1 MHSNLSRGKHH
12 ITQYFST
19 GSRSPS
25 VAQRVRFLA
34 LGMAK
39 SATLFRELVYLGQEE
54 VGNESLTLL
63 IDELNA
69 QLINELPFVVG
80 CSK

>member
-1 MHSNLSRGKHH
+1 
-12 ITQYFST
+12 
-19 GSRSPS
+19 
-25 VAQRVRFLA
+25 
-34 LGMAK
+34 MAK

-69 QLINELPFVVG
+69 QLINEYHL
-80 CSK
+80 